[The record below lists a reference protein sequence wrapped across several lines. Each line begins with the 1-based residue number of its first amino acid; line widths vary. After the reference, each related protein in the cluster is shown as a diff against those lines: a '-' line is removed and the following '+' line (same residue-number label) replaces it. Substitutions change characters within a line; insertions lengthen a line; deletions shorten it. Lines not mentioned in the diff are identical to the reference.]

1 MKPGNLGCKVLI
13 PADVCLEDE
22 EVFLRTSFDRKEVFY
37 LFRRSYMKHY
47 FSSESVSSGHP
58 DKICDQIADTILDEA
73 LKADPYSH
81 MAVEASIKDNFI
93 LLFGEADT
101 KAEPDYADIARRVIK
116 DIGYE
121 GEFEVLEK
129 ISKQSHE
136 IHDAVGDEKVK
147 AGDQGIMFGYAC
159 DETEEYMPLPIAL
172 AHRSMKRFDEYRK
185 EVPGIFQPDGKS
197 QVTVEY
203 EGNEPVRIDTVVL
216 SASHYEDVSL
226 EKVREIVK
234 KEIIDQVLPKEYLD
248 EKTKYL
254 INPGGS
260 FTVCGPFGDSGT
272 TGRKIVV
279 DTYGGMGRIG
289 GGCFSSKDP
298 SKVDRSAAYY
308 TRYAARSLVASG
320 LCRRCEIQVSYAIG
334 QEDALSVFV
343 DTFGTGRVDD
353 DKMIM
358 IIKKNFDFSAA
369 HIIEELDLRRPIYQ
383 ETVNYGH
390 FGRKGLPWEKNKK
403 LKV

>member
-1 MKPGNLGCKVLI
+1 MK
-13 PADVCLEDE
+13 
-22 EVFLRTSFDRKEVFY
+22 R
-37 LFRRSYMKHY
+37 Y
-47 FSSESVSSGHP
+47 FTSESVSSGHP
-58 DKICDQIADTILDEA
+58 DKICDQIADAILDEA
-73 LKADPYSH
+73 LRIDPYSH
-81 MAVEASIKDNFI
+81 MAVEASIKDGFI

-101 KAEPDYADIARRVIK
+101 KAALDYAKIARGVVK

-121 GEFEVLEK
+121 GDFEVLEK

-136 IHDAVGDEKVK
+136 IHEAVGEEIVK

-159 DETEEYMPLPIAL
+159 DETEEYMPLPITL
-172 AHRSMKRFDEYRK
+172 AHRLMKRFDGYRK

-216 SASHYEDVSL
+216 SVSHYEDVSL

-234 KEIIDQVLPKEYLD
+234 KEIIDQVLPKKYLD
-248 EKTKYL
+248 EDTKYL

-260 FTVCGPFGDSGT
+260 FTVCGPYGDSGT

-308 TRYAARSLVASG
+308 ARYAARSLVAAG
-320 LCRRCEIQVSYAIG
+320 YCRRCEIQVSYAIG
-334 QEDALSVFV
+334 REDALSVYA
-343 DTFGTGRVDD
+343 DTFGTGRVSD

-358 IIKKNFDFSAA
+358 ILQRNFDFSVS
-369 HIIEELDLRRPIYQ
+369 HIIEELELRRPVYR
-383 ETVNYGH
+383 ESVNYGH